1 MLIPVVHSVNK
12 QKDKVL
18 SLFCE
23 IDNNCIRILSL
34 RCERFISNLQ
44 AEEGND
50 DIDSNEDIENNMQQ
64 DEDDEYNLLSGAG
77 KRLKKAKGKTK
88 TDLKFFLKFV
98 VALQFVHAY
107 FLANFVLGRN
117 SVKQT
122 LTLGDVL
129 NVTAFTE
136 PYYWFALN
144 VQREMIYNT
153 VRSIVNSNSSTIAK
167 SEIFSLYQ

>member
-1 MLIPVVHSVNK
+1 MELFDRSNEKEEIGMILYILALVALVISQIVLIPVVHSVNK

-34 RCERFISNLQ
+34 RCERFINNLQ

-50 DIDSNEDIENNMQQ
+50 DIDSNEDIENNMQE

-77 KRLKKAKGKTK
+77 KRIKKAKGKTK

-98 VALQFVHAY
+98 IAL
-107 FLANFVLGRN
+107 
-117 SVKQT
+117 
-122 LTLGDVL
+122 
-129 NVTAFTE
+129 
-136 PYYWFALN
+136 
-144 VQREMIYNT
+144 
-153 VRSIVNSNSSTIAK
+153 
-167 SEIFSLYQ
+167 